1 MTSPAK
7 RSLCDVAD
15 RIRSGEL
22 SSREV
27 TSACIERI
35 ERHAGALNC
44 FIRFDAD
51 EALHQADAAD
61 RALAAGEATGPL
73 HGVPLA
79 HKDMFYRAGV
89 VCTCG
94 SKIRRD
100 FVPDRTATV
109 LARLDAAGALDVGG
123 LNLSEFAH
131 GPTGHN
137 AHFGACRNPWNPAHI
152 SGGSSS
158 GSGSSVA
165 ARLVFG
171 ALGSDTGGS
180 VRLPAAANGLVGI
193 KPTQTRV
200 SRHAMMGLS
209 FSLDNAGPL
218 TRTVRDA
225 ARMLGVVAGHDPEDA
240 TSSPRPV
247 PDYEA
252 ATLAPDVRG
261 LRVGVP
267 RNYYYDT
274 VVPEVKALLDGSLRE
289 LEGLGAEIVEVTV
302 PHHEHIAHLQHVVQ
316 TSEAATLHADW
327 LSERADD
334 YGPQVRVRILPGLA
348 TPATWYLRALQLRA
362 RIVSDF
368 VEQVFGMCDVLHLP
382 VFPIPVPTIE
392 ETDVGASREFTR
404 IIAGIVRCTL
414 PVSFLTCPS
423 IVVPCGFTG
432 NGLPCSF
439 QLAGRPFD
447 EATLFRAAAAYEA
460 ATAFPERAPDL

>member
-1 MTSPAK
+1 
-7 RSLCDVAD
+7 
-15 RIRSGEL
+15 
-22 SSREV
+22 
-27 TSACIERI
+27 
-35 ERHAGALNC
+35 
-44 FIRFDAD
+44 
-51 EALHQADAAD
+51 
-61 RALAAGEATGPL
+61 
-73 HGVPLA
+73 
-79 HKDMFYRAGV
+79 
-89 VCTCG
+89 
-94 SKIRRD
+94 
-100 FVPDRTATV
+100 
-109 LARLDAAGALDVGG
+109 
-123 LNLSEFAH
+123 
-131 GPTGHN
+131 
-137 AHFGACRNPWNPAHI
+137 
-152 SGGSSS
+152 
-158 GSGSSVA
+158 
-165 ARLVFG
+165 
-171 ALGSDTGGS
+171 
-180 VRLPAAANGLVGI
+180 
-193 KPTQTRV
+193 
-200 SRHAMMGLS
+200 MMGLS

-225 ARMLGVVAGHDPEDA
+225 ARMLEVVAGHDPEDA

-252 ATLAPDVRG
+252 ATLAPDIRG

-334 YGPQVRVRILPGLA
+334 YGPQVRARILPGLA